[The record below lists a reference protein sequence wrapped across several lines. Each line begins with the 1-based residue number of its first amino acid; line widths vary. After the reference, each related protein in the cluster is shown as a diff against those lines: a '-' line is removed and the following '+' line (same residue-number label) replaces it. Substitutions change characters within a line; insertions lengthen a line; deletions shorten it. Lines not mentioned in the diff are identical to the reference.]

1 METKEKNPGYLIA
14 MLSAVIL
21 STTGIFIAYLSRE
34 FALPPLVLSFWREF
48 LVFLILLIYLAF
60 KNPAALRAA
69 GRNYTFLI
77 PYGIVLAVF
86 NALWTFSVALNGA
99 ALGTF
104 LVYTSPI
111 FTAILSRLFLKDK
124 MSVLHMFCIL
134 LSISGCLFISGF
146 LSESNSLV
154 SPLGLGTGLLSGL
167 AFGVYTMLG
176 RQAGEGADT
185 DSVWSFLCWIFGI
198 ASLVMLLMN
207 AISLNLPFKE
217 NLLAGNLFHLGSSF
231 KGWTVLL
238 LLAGL
243 PTLSGYG
250 SYNLSLKYLPP
261 LTVSLIASSEPAFT
275 AVLAYF
281 LLNERMGPSAAAG
294 CCLIL
299 ISVILIQTGIPG
311 FRRADSLT

>member
-1 METKEKNPGYLIA
+1 MIA
-14 MLSAVIL
+14 MLSALIL

-34 FALPPLVLSFWREF
+34 FALPPLVLCFWREF
-48 LVFLILLIYLAF
+48 LVFLILLIYLSF
-60 KNPAALRAA
+60 RYPGSLRAA
-69 GRNYTFLI
+69 GKKFSFLI

-124 MSVLHMFCIL
+124 MTVLHLFCIL
-134 LSISGCLFISGF
+134 LSLTGCLYISGF
-146 LSESNSLV
+146 LSESDSSV
-154 SPLGLGTGLLSGL
+154 TALGLAAGLLSGL
-167 AFGVYTMLG
+167 AYGVYTILG
-176 RQAGEGADT
+176 RQAGNGADT
-185 DSVWSFLCWIFGI
+185 EDVWCFLCLSFGI
-198 ASLVMLLMN
+198 ASLMMLFMN
-207 AISLNLPFKE
+207 TFTASLPIESK
-217 NLLAGNLFHLGSSF
+217 LLAGNLFHLGSSV
-231 KGWTVLL
+231 KGWTVLA

-243 PTLSGYG
+243 PTLSGFG
-250 SYNLSLKYLPP
+250 TYNLSLKYLPP

-281 LLNERMGPSAAAG
+281 LLKERMDPSAAIG
-294 CCLIL
+294 CGLIL

-311 FRRADSLT
+311 FRRGVGIR